1 MSMDLRASFL
11 KEETLQYST
20 HSGVWEATADRD
32 GFKLVMGMLFS
43 MAKHSHMSSSFSLME
58 VDSRS

>member
-1 MSMDLRASFL
+1 MGLRASFL
-11 KEETLQYST
+11 KEEHLQYST
-20 HSGVWEATADRD
+20 HSGVCETTGERD

-58 VDSRS
+58 VDSSS